1 MDDAKK
7 NKIEENID
15 RMAREWYLSKL
26 SNENEGKTLKLRNA
40 IWEETES
47 GGEREQ
53 LYPLLYSNVCKEND
67 YGKR

>member
-40 IWEETES
+40 IW
-47 GGEREQ
+47 
-53 LYPLLYSNVCKEND
+53 
-67 YGKR
+67 